1 MNRSTRQPLNRWW
14 PVWAAVFI
22 VLLVYGI
29 GGVVLLN
36 DATRPPSATPPP
48 RPADANE
55 QAPDALFT
63 RGLTDLPPDYPTD
76 PDSAELQRAKD
87 AGSYLLSPGEEG
99 YTAQEDAAVRDN
111 EYFLGGVHPHEDRSW
126 RAYPQPTPGMALDI
140 DGEFSCT
147 LAFVGHYAPA
157 TDGSS
162 LAAHAE
168 DDSGSTAHA
177 VHDSGS
183 AAHAV
188 HDSGSAAHAV
198 HDSGSAT
205 HAVHDSGSA
214 ARAEDEPNP
223 GPADEATEASP
234 SSASTDRAGNR
245 RASSPAALTAG
256 HCMESDEDG
265 IVEWSPG
272 AEGYPVASL
281 GQWDAHQALDSY
293 FVEVGSLSE
302 HFAPNDSAEEVA
314 DDPRQETED
323 VDSDSKNTE
332 NSSSEQTAP
341 GLAPAPKALPAHLDT
356 DWASMSLDSRAG
368 FNPRIDGRYDVVT
381 TAGAADLRPGM
392 MVCKMGFRTGETC
405 GPVLSWNATM
415 VRINLYSLT
424 GDSGSPAYIKLG
436 GDKVAALG
444 LLSGSPVDSENVTN
458 DYVTD
463 FALVAPVMRATG
475 FRLGEG
481 G

>member
-1 MNRSTRQPLNRWW
+1 MNRLARQPLNRWW

-22 VLLVYGI
+22 ILLVYGI

-36 DATRPPSATPPP
+36 DATRRPSATPPP

-63 RGLTDLPPDYPTD
+63 RGLTDLPPDYPTG

-99 YTAQEDAAVRDN
+99 YTAQEDAAVQDN

-157 TDGSS
+157 TNG
-162 LAAHAE
+162 
-168 DDSGSTAHA
+168 
-177 VHDSGS
+177 
-183 AAHAV
+183 
-188 HDSGSAAHAV
+188 
-198 HDSGSAT
+198 
-205 HAVHDSGSA
+205 SGSA
-214 ARAEDEPNP
+214 ARAEHAPAPEPVN
-223 GPADEATEASP
+223 GATEINP

-245 RASSPAALTAG
+245 RAPSPAALTAG

-272 AEGYPVASL
+272 AEGFPVAPL

-293 FVEVGSLSE
+293 SVEVGSLSE
-302 HFAPNDSAEEVA
+302 HFAQNNSGREDA
-314 DDPRQETED
+314 DDPRQEVGAADNRPHEGEHSEARPQEAED
-323 VDSDSKNTE
+323 LDSDSEDTKG
-332 NSSSEQTAP
+332 SSSERTSM
-341 GLAPAPKALPAHLDT
+341 GLAPAPKALPAQLDT
-356 DWASMSLDSRAG
+356 DWASMSLEPRAG
-368 FNPRIDGRYDVVT
+368 VNPRIDGRYVVVT

-436 GDKVAALG
+436 GNKVAALG

>member
-111 EYFLGGVHPHEDRSW
+111 EYFLGGVHPHEDQSW

-157 TDGSS
+157 TNGSGDGP
-162 LAAHAE
+162 
-168 DDSGSTAHA
+168 
-177 VHDSGS
+177 GS
-183 AAHAV
+183 A
-188 HDSGSAAHAV
+188 
-198 HDSGSAT
+198 
-205 HAVHDSGSA
+205 
-214 ARAEDEPNP
+214 
-223 GPADEATEASP
+223 
-234 SSASTDRAGNR
+234 
-245 RASSPAALTAG
+245 AALTAG

-272 AEGYPVASL
+272 AEGYPVAPL
-281 GQWDAHQALDSY
+281 GHWDAHQALDSY
-293 FVEVGSLSE
+293 SVEVGSLSE
-302 HFAPNDSAEEVA
+302 HFAQNNSVGEDA
-314 DDPRQETED
+314 DDPRQEAGAADNRPHEGED
-323 VDSDSKNTE
+323 SEARPQEAEDLDSDNEDTKD
-332 NSSSEQTAP
+332 SSSERTSM
-341 GLAPAPKALPAHLDT
+341 GLAPAPKALPAQLDT
-356 DWASMSLDSRAG
+356 DWASMSLDPRAG

-436 GDKVAALG
+436 GNKVAALG